1 METETKSDWNARGC
15 GRIGWDAGS
24 HVNEK
29 AEKETAVGDGWM
41 DLPAKVRWRLFGEKR
56 PSEKPACGGDPGRRV
71 GSRPE
76 LALPGAP
83 DEQLNNPWIQLLDS
97 G

>member
-1 METETKSDWNARGC
+1 
-15 GRIGWDAGS
+15 
-24 HVNEK
+24 
-29 AEKETAVGDGWM
+29 M
-41 DLPAKVRWRLFGEKR
+41 DKPAKVRWRLFGEKR

-83 DEQLNNPWIQLLDS
+83 DEQLIIHWIHNLYFES